1 MVLLFMALGVGS
13 NPATVN
19 FQNDAN
25 QYDTYFTSKVSVRGR
40 YFVFEQY
47 SIGQTAEE
55 LKSDIYEG
63 LTQREAGERLR
74 RDGRNEMKAARKKT
88 PVESFL
94 EQLNDPL
101 IYVLI
106 VAAVVSVLLGEIS
119 DAVIIGV
126 VVVMNAL
133 VGMLQEGKARKAL
146 ESLKKLTSP
155 KAMVIREGRR
165 MEIPAAE
172 LVKGDL
178 VYLEA
183 GCQVPADL
191 RLTESANLKIE
202 ESALTGESLPMEK
215 DAGFVGAK
223 GRQLPLGDRRN
234 MAYMSTIVTY
244 GRGEGLVTATGMGT
258 ELGQIAAM
266 ITESK
271 EETTPLQKRLGELG
285 KVLSL
290 LSLLLCAALFVIA
303 VLQKRNVPE
312 MLITAISL
320 AVAAV
325 PEGLPAVVTICLA
338 LSVTRMVKV
347 NTIVRRLPSVETL
360 GAVSVVCSD
369 KTGTLTQNRMTV
381 EKCWLDGRLLQAENC
396 SASLCQDFY
405 YGMVLC
411 NDAILEEG
419 SRTGDPTE
427 LALLDAA
434 ARFGLRKEE
443 LEEQMPRMGE
453 LSFDSDRKM
462 MTTLHRREHVRA
474 VSSAAERR
482 GRGAALGAG
491 GSTGAAQRN
500 GSMGTAGYGFQA
512 GMGELRAAQFSGGR
526 GELRA
531 AQFSSNN
538 MAYSTGAYGSVQM
551 VSYTKGAPD
560 EVLKQCTQIFTEGG
574 IVRLTEHYRR
584 RIKEAV
590 EEMSGEALRT
600 LAVAMRTGVTE
611 AKEENL
617 TFLGLVGMRDPA
629 RPEAARA
636 VSDFKAAGVKTVMIT
651 GDHVDTAFAIGR
663 QLGIVNH
670 FEQCMTGEELSHLS
684 DEELID
690 RIDGIRV
697 FARVSPAQK
706 VRIVDGF
713 KQRGEI
719 VAMTGDGV
727 NDAPSLK
734 KADIGIAMGM
744 SGTDVAR
751 QASDMILTDDNFAT
765 IRRAIEEGRGVYEN
779 IRKSVIFL
787 LSSNLGEIITMFLA
801 VICGLASPLKSSH
814 ILWIN
819 LITDSLPALA
829 LGVDKNDGAELMRQ
843 PPRKAKESL
852 FSGGRLACT
861 CFYGALI
868 AGVSLTAFL
877 MLPCALLRING
888 QTVSIGNLAAVLQ
901 SPSILAKA
909 QTYAFTV
916 LGMSQLF
923 HAVGMRDMR
932 KSVLRMNHLENKL
945 MIGACILGFLLQ
957 FAVTEV
963 PFLVQAFGT
972 SPLSGREWMRLGILA
987 AAPLFAHEFIAL
999 FSHEGK
1005 GQEERVY

>member
-1 MVLLFMALGVGS
+1 M
-13 NPATVN
+13 
-19 FQNDAN
+19 
-25 QYDTYFTSKVSVRGR
+25 
-40 YFVFEQY
+40 FEQC
-47 SIGQTAEE
+47 SVAETIEKMKSNGQA
-55 LKSDIYEG
+55 G
-63 LTQREAGERLR
+63 LSAREAGERLQ
-74 RDGRNEMKAARKKT
+74 RDGRNEMKAPRKKT
-88 PVESFL
+88 AIESFL

-106 VAAVVSVLLGEIS
+106 VAAVVSVLLRELS
-119 DAVIIGV
+119 DAIIIGV
-126 VVVMNAL
+126 VVVLNAV

-146 ESLKKLTSP
+146 ESLKKLASP
-155 KAMVIREGRR
+155 RAYVIREGKH

-178 VYLEA
+178 VCLEA

-191 RLTESANLKIE
+191 RLTESAHLKIE
-202 ESALTGESLPMEK
+202 ESALTGESVPVEK

-223 GRQLPLGDRRN
+223 GKELPLGDRRN

-244 GRGEGLVTATGMGT
+244 GRAMGIVTATGMDT
-258 ELGQIAAM
+258 ELGRIAAM
-266 ITESK
+266 ITEAK
-271 EETTPLQKRLGELG
+271 EEATPLQKRLGDLG

-290 LSLLLCAALFVIA
+290 LSLGLCAALFAIA
-303 VLQKRNVPE
+303 VLQHRNVPE

-381 EKCWLDGRLLQAENC
+381 EKCWVGGRMRKAEEC
-396 SASLCQDFY
+396 VPSLYPDFLR
-405 YGMVLC
+405 GMVLC
-411 NDAILEEG
+411 NDASAEQG
-419 SRTGDPTE
+419 SRSGDPTE
-427 LALLDAA
+427 LALLDLANA
-434 ARFGLRKEE
+434 QGIRKAE
-443 LEEQMPRMGE
+443 LERLMPRVDE

-462 MTTLHRREHVRA
+462 MTTLHREDSRA
-474 VSSAAERR
+474 VESGRDGWHRR
-482 GRGAALGAG
+482 GSRPEA
-491 GSTGAAQRN
+491 
-500 GSMGTAGYGFQA
+500 
-512 GMGELRAAQFSGGR
+512 ELRAAQLPEAG
-526 GELRA
+526 L
-531 AQFSSNN
+531 
-538 MAYSTGAYGSVQM
+538 

-560 EVLKQCTQIFTEGG
+560 EVLKRCTHIQTEGG
-574 IVRLTEHYRR
+574 SVRLTEYHRR
-584 RIKEAV
+584 QLKKALED
-590 EEMSGEALRT
+590 MSGEALRT
-600 LAVAMRTGVTE
+600 LAVAFATGREGLRE
-611 AKEENL
+611 ADL
-617 TFLGLVGMRDPA
+617 TFLGMVGMRDPA

-636 VSDFKAAGVKTVMIT
+636 VADFKAAGVKTVMIT

-663 QLGIVNH
+663 QLGIADSRR
-670 FEQCMTGEELSHLS
+670 QCMTGEELSGLS
-684 DEELID
+684 DQEFRDKID
-690 RIDGIRV
+690 DLCV

-713 KQRGEI
+713 QQRGGI

-734 KADIGIAMGM
+734 KADIGIAMGK

-801 VICGLASPLKSSH
+801 VVCGMASPLKSSH

-829 LGVDKNDGAELMRQ
+829 LGVDKNDGSGLMRQ
-843 PPRKAKESL
+843 PPRKAEESL
-852 FSGGRLACT
+852 FARGGLACT

-868 AGVSLTAFL
+868 AAVSLTAFL
-877 MLPCALLRING
+877 MLPCALLRVNG
-888 QTVSIGNLAAVLQ
+888 LAVNPGNLSELLRNASVL
-901 SPSILAKA
+901 ARA

-916 LGMSQLF
+916 LGMSQLY
-923 HAVGMRDMR
+923 HAVGMRDTQ
-932 KSVLRMNHLENKL
+932 KSFFRMNHLENRL
-945 MIGACILGFLLQ
+945 MLLACGLGFLLQ

-963 PFLVQAFGT
+963 PFLIQAFGT
-972 SPLSGREWMRLGILA
+972 SPLSGREWMRLSFLA
-987 AAPLFAHEFIAL
+987 AAPLFAHEVIAL
-999 FSHEGK
+999 CSGK
-1005 GQEERVY
+1005 GSRR

>member
-1 MVLLFMALGVGS
+1 MF
-13 NPATVN
+13 
-19 FQNDAN
+19 D
-25 QYDTYFTSKVSVRGR
+25 
-40 YFVFEQY
+40 QY
-47 SIGQTAEE
+47 SIAETAEE
-55 LKSDIYEG
+55 LKSDRDLG
-63 LTQREAGERLR
+63 LSGKEAGERLR
-74 RDGRNEMKAARKKT
+74 RDGRNEMKAPRKKT
-88 PVESFL
+88 PVECFL

-126 VVVMNAL
+126 VVVLNAV
-133 VGMLQEGKARKAL
+133 VGMLQEGKARRAL

-155 KAMVIREGRR
+155 QACVIRAGRR

-178 VYLEA
+178 VCLEA

-191 RLTESANLKIE
+191 RLTEASNLKIE

-215 DAGFVGAK
+215 DAGFISMRGSH
-223 GRQLPLGDRRN
+223 LPLGDRQN

-244 GRGEGLVTATGMGT
+244 GRGQGLVTAVGMST
-258 ELGQIAAM
+258 ELGQIATM
-266 ITESK
+266 ITEAK
-271 EETTPLQKRLGELG
+271 EEMTPLQKRLGELG

-303 VLQKRNVPE
+303 VLQHRNVPE

-381 EKCWLDGRLLQAENC
+381 EKCWFDGCIRKMEEY
-396 SASLCQDFY
+396 DFFQCPDLV
-405 YGMVLC
+405 YGMTLC
-411 NDAILEEG
+411 NDAWAEGG

-434 ARFGLRKEE
+434 KLLGIQKSE
-443 LEEQMPRMGE
+443 LERQMPRVDE

-462 MTTLHRREHVRA
+462 MTTLHRQNTVTVSRPAGVLPEQAKGRDFRE
-474 VSSAAERR
+474 S
-482 GRGAALGAG
+482 G
-491 GSTGAAQRN
+491 
-500 GSMGTAGYGFQA
+500 
-512 GMGELRAAQFSGGR
+512 GMGELRAAERWGCESARRTDYAAVGR
-526 GELRA
+526 RGYGIAEG
-531 AQFSSNN
+531 
-538 MAYSTGAYGSVQM
+538 TGYGLSD
-551 VSYTKGAPD
+551 SREKKTAYTKGAPD
-560 EVLKQCTQIFTEGG
+560 EVLKRCTYIFTNQGV
-574 IVRLTEHYRR
+574 VRLTELHRR
-584 RIKEAV
+584 QLKAAISQ
-590 EEMSGEALRT
+590 MSKEALRT
-600 LAVAMRTGVTE
+600 LAIAVRTGVTR
-611 AKEENL
+611 AQEENL
-617 TFLGLVGMRDPA
+617 TFLGMVGMRDPA
-629 RPEAARA
+629 RPEAAAA
-636 VSDFKAAGVKTVMIT
+636 VADFREAGVKTVMIT

-663 QLGIVNH
+663 QLGIAENQR
-670 FEQCMTGEELSHLS
+670 QCMTGEELSRLS
-684 DEELID
+684 DDEFAARIEEL
-690 RIDGIRV
+690 RV

-713 KQRGEI
+713 KRRGEI

-734 KADIGIAMGM
+734 KADIGIAMGKT
-744 SGTDVAR
+744 GTDVAR

-801 VICGLASPLKSSH
+801 VICGMAAPLKSSH

-829 LGVDKNDGAELMRQ
+829 LGVDRNDGSSLMKQ
-843 PPRKAKESL
+843 PPRKSKESL
-852 FSGGRLACT
+852 FARGGFGCT

-868 AGVSLTAFL
+868 AAVSLTAFL
-877 MLPCALLRING
+877 MLPCALLRVNSLAV
-888 QTVSIGNLAAVLQ
+888 TPENLAEVLKNA
-901 SPSILAKA
+901 SVLSKA

-923 HAVGMRDMR
+923 HAVGMRDTQ
-932 KSVLRMNHLENKL
+932 KSVFRMNHLENKL
-945 MIGACILGFLLQ
+945 MIAACVIGFLLQ
-957 FAVTEV
+957 FAVTEIPV
-963 PFLVQAFGT
+963 LIRAFGT
-972 SPLSGREWMRLGILA
+972 FPLSGREWMRLSILA
-987 AAPLFAHEFIAL
+987 AAPLFAHEIL
-999 FSHEGK
+999 VLCSMVK
-1005 GQEERVY
+1005 KRT

>member
-1 MVLLFMALGVGS
+1 MFERYSAS
-13 NPATVN
+13 ETV
-19 FQNDAN
+19 
-25 QYDTYFTSKVSVRGR
+25 R
-40 YFVFEQY
+40 
-47 SIGQTAEE
+47 E
-55 LKSDIYEG
+55 LKSDMHTG
-63 LTQREAGERLR
+63 LTMREAGERLR
-74 RDGRNEMKAARKKT
+74 IDGRNEMRTGRKKT
-88 PVESFL
+88 PIESFL

-106 VAAVVSVLLGEIS
+106 AAAVVSVLLHEVS

-126 VVVMNAL
+126 VVVMNAV

-146 ESLKKLTSP
+146 EALKKLASP
-155 KAMVIREGRR
+155 KALVVRGGKR

-172 LVKGDL
+172 LVRGDL
-178 VYLEA
+178 VCLEA

-191 RLTESANLKIE
+191 RLVSSSNLKIE
-202 ESALTGESLPMEK
+202 ESALTGEALPVEK
-215 DAGFVGAK
+215 DAGFVGMK
-223 GRQLPLGDRRN
+223 GKEIPMGDRRN
-234 MAYMSTIVTY
+234 MAYMSTVVTY
-244 GRGEGLVTATGMGT
+244 GRGEGVVTDTGMNT
-258 ELGQIAAM
+258 ELGRIAKM

-271 EETTPLQKRLGELG
+271 EEMTPLQKRLGELG

-290 LSLLLCAALFVIA
+290 LSLALCAALFVIA
-303 VLQKRNVPE
+303 VLQHRNVLE

-338 LSVTRMVKV
+338 LSVTRMVRV

-381 EKCWLDGRLLQAENC
+381 EKCWLDGRIMETAEC
-396 SASLCQDFY
+396 VPETCPDFY
-405 YGMVLC
+405 RGFALC
-411 NDAILEEG
+411 NDAVCGEG
-419 SRTGDPTE
+419 ERMGDPTE

-434 ARFGLRKEE
+434 LLHGLKKDR
-443 LEEQMPRMGE
+443 LEHQTPRIAE

-462 MTTLHRREHVRA
+462 MTTLH
-474 VSSAAERR
+474 SKGGLSA
-482 GRGAALGAG
+482 
-491 GSTGAAQRN
+491 QK
-500 GSMGTAGYGFQA
+500 
-512 GMGELRAAQFSGGR
+512 
-526 GELRA
+526 
-531 AQFSSNN
+531 
-538 MAYSTGAYGSVQM
+538 

-560 EVLKQCTQIFTEGG
+560 EVLKRCTHIWTRGG
-574 IVRLTEHYRR
+574 VVRLTEQHRR
-584 RIKEAV
+584 QIRNVLEKL
-590 EEMSGEALRT
+590 SGEALRT
-600 LAVAMRTGVTE
+600 LAVAEKIGVERPTE
-611 AKEENL
+611 EGL
-617 TFLGLVGMRDPA
+617 TFIGMVGMRDPA
-629 RPEAARA
+629 RPEAAGA
-636 VSDFKAAGVKTVMIT
+636 VADFKKAGVVTVMIT

-663 QLGIVNH
+663 QLGIVQR
-670 FEQCMTGEELSHLS
+670 FEQCMTGEELSRLT
-684 DEELID
+684 DGELTEKL
-690 RIDGIRV
+690 GETRV

-713 KQRGEI
+713 KRRGEI

-801 VICGLASPLKSSH
+801 VICGLAAPLKSSH

-829 LGVDKNDGAELMRQ
+829 LGVDKNDGKSLMRQ
-843 PPRKAKESL
+843 QPRKAKESL
-852 FSGGRLACT
+852 FARGGLSCT
-861 CFYGALI
+861 CFYGMLI
-868 AGVSLTAFL
+868 AAVSLTAFL
-877 MLPCALLRING
+877 MLPCALLKINHLS
-888 QTVSIGNLAAVLQ
+888 VSLENLSAVLQ
-901 SPSILAKA
+901 NGSVLAKA

-923 HAVGMRDMR
+923 HAVGMRDVQ
-932 KSVLRMNHLENKL
+932 KSFFRMSHRDNKL
-945 MIGACILGFLLQ
+945 MILACVLGFLLQ

-963 PFLVQAFGT
+963 PFLISAFGT
-972 SPLSGREWMRLGILA
+972 SHLTGREWMRLSLLA
-987 AAPLFAHEFIAL
+987 AAPLIAHEMLVLLRGVRRSVDSYAPN
-999 FSHEGK
+999 GV
-1005 GQEERVY
+1005 GEEITS